1 MYYLPYM
8 EIKFA
13 VTDAE
18 LLLCRDAILELR
30 PHISAD
36 EYLAKAK
43 LLLAEGAKMIYVAEG
58 DVVPAVSVFRMNYYF
73 YRGKNIYIDDL
84 STQAKA
90 RGKGY
95 AGKLLDFD
103 LASNVGGW
111 QWAAGCGVD
120 AAPYFRIFNPYL
132 QTQKFDPKLEY
143 VRKWVPEFEGFN
155 YVQPIVQHEF
165 ARKRCLE
172 VYAKTLKKD

>member
-13 VTDAE
+13 ITDAE

-43 LLLAEGAKMIYVAEG
+43 LLLSEGAQMVYVLDNVTAL
-58 DVVPAVSVFRMNYYF
+58 AVSVFRIIYYF

-84 STQAKA
+84 STLPAA

-95 AGKLLDFD
+95 AGKLLDFIIQYAKD
-103 LASNVGGW
+103 NACANVHLDSGFGADRYNAHRLYLNKGFHLASHHFVL
-111 QWAAGCGVD
+111 D
-120 AAPYFRIFNPYL
+120 L
-132 QTQKFDPKLEY
+132 
-143 VRKWVPEFEGFN
+143 
-155 YVQPIVQHEF
+155 
-165 ARKRCLE
+165 
-172 VYAKTLKKD
+172 

>member
-43 LLLAEGAKMIYVAEG
+43 LLLSEGAQMVYVLDNGTA
-58 DVVPAVSVFRMNYYF
+58 PAVSVFRMNYYF
-73 YRGKNIYIDDL
+73 HRGKNIYIDDL
-84 STQAKA
+84 STLPTA

-95 AGKLLDFD
+95 AGKLLDFIIQYAKD
-103 LASNVGGW
+103 NACANVHLDSGYGENRHNAHRLYLNKGFHLASHHFVL
-111 QWAAGCGVD
+111 D
-120 AAPYFRIFNPYL
+120 L
-132 QTQKFDPKLEY
+132 
-143 VRKWVPEFEGFN
+143 
-155 YVQPIVQHEF
+155 
-165 ARKRCLE
+165 
-172 VYAKTLKKD
+172 